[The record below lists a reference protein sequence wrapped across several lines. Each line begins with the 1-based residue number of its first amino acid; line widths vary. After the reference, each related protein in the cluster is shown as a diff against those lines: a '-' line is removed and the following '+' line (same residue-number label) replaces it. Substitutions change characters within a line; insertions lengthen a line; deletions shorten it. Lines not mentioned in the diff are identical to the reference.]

1 MKSIIGERKIVKDI
15 DSYFKEGTINE
26 DHIKCCIFHPQSETK
41 LLLDIIMKKMENK
54 IELRYEHRLGEEEI
68 TEYFLKNL
76 EFLLKRE

>member
-1 MKSIIGERKIVKDI
+1 
-15 DSYFKEGTINE
+15 
-26 DHIKCCIFHPQSETK
+26 
-41 LLLDIIMKKMENK
+41 MKKMENK